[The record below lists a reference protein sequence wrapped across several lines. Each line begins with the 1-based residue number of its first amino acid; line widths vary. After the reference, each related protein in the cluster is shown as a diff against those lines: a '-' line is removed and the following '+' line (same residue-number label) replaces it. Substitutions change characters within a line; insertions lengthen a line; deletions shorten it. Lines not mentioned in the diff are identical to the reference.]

1 MFTCCKTRAIATINV
16 APWVIPITDGSAI
29 GFLVIPCII
38 APDTAKNPPT
48 KTPARALGILTSL
61 IILEFISFPFPNTLF
76 TIVEKSISFAP
87 IDTDKNIPRDNN
99 INPQTTK
106 IYEFLLFEL
115 VKFVPPFLNFLIYLL
130 KSN

>member
-1 MFTCCKTRAIATINV
+1 MSE
-16 APWVIPITDGSAI
+16 ITNN
-29 GFLVIPCII
+29 L
-38 APDTAKNPPT
+38 
-48 KTPARALGILTSL
+48 ALLL
-61 IILEFISFPFPNTLF
+61 PVIILEFISFPFPNTLF

-99 INPQTTK
+99 INPQTIK

-115 VKFVPPFLNFLIYLL
+115 AKFVPPFLNFLIYIL

>member
-1 MFTCCKTRAIATINV
+1 MKKCLNKIMV
-16 APWVIPITDGSAI
+16 
-29 GFLVIPCII
+29 
-38 APDTAKNPPT
+38 
-48 KTPARALGILTSL
+48 
-61 IILEFISFPFPNTLF
+61 
-76 TIVEKSISFAP
+76 

-99 INPQTTK
+99 INPQKIK